1 MTKINEL
8 AGEIIAESSGSRT
21 WTKINDT
28 YTKLFEMLNGLS
40 ANGNDYAK
48 FLLSTLELAYV
59 SANELSDGKI
69 LNEWRDE
76 YFTKDDETKLK
87 ILKDSSK
94 DKLQKWNELAIVYSK
109 YQEEL
114 ISSSLYDYEDMLYMV
129 TREIGSNVNLRN
141 ELEEKYQY
149 IMVDEFQDTNDA
161 QLDLIFNL
169 TSSPVNEGNPNILVV
184 GDDDQA
190 IYKFQG
196 AELDNITRFTQKYPK
211 ATTIVLD
218 SNYRSTQDVLDYA
231 RNIILKANDRLETRN
246 KNITKDLKSQ
256 NKEMK
261 NSSEGKI
268 VECEFKNEID
278 EYEFVATKVNELIQ
292 NGVEPHHISVI
303 SKKHDSLRDL
313 SNIFNIHSIPYSYE
327 KKEHVLDKKP
337 IHELVTIL
345 KFIES
350 GLNPSAPIRE
360 DLLPEI
366 LSYSFWGLSRIDIW
380 KLAEQVKNGEKVL
393 NNAGV
398 EEYSRLS
405 WLEAMRR
412 SEDETIQK
420 IAKFLINLIGEAQ
433 ELTLEQLI
441 DKVIG
446 TKEYEYQ
453 GEYDDEY
460 TPISNANNTDSFV
473 SPFRNYY
480 FGEGNFKKNKTE
492 YLDFLFAL
500 RTFIGTLREFKR
512 GEILRAKDIIE
523 FLSIYEGNDNLTLT
537 TNSPL
542 ATSLNAV
549 ILQTAHKAK
558 GLEYPYVFII
568 NSDEKTWNGRGRINK
583 ISFPKNLKLLPEND
597 NEDDKIRL
605 FYVSATRAKHTLYI
619 THHDKKVSFVM
630 NENSKLKSQS
640 T

>member
-1 MTKINEL
+1 MLNYKTNFEKRLKGLNEKQQLAVDSTDGAVLVLAGPGTGKTELLALRCANIINLGLSLPSNILLLTFTESGAANMRERLHSIIGEASYKVAIYTFHSFASQILERYAENFWNGAVFKVATDLERLNLIENILANLPRDYKLSVKNYEKGFVYTSDVIANIAGLKKGNISPLEYKDLIAKTSNEMSKINAL

-21 WTKINDT
+21 WAKINDT

-337 IHELVTIL
+337 IHE
-345 KFIES
+345 
-350 GLNPSAPIRE
+350 
-360 DLLPEI
+360 
-366 LSYSFWGLSRIDIW
+366 
-380 KLAEQVKNGEKVL
+380 
-393 NNAGV
+393 
-398 EEYSRLS
+398 
-405 WLEAMRR
+405 
-412 SEDETIQK
+412 
-420 IAKFLINLIGEAQ
+420 
-433 ELTLEQLI
+433 
-441 DKVIG
+441 
-446 TKEYEYQ
+446 
-453 GEYDDEY
+453 
-460 TPISNANNTDSFV
+460 
-473 SPFRNYY
+473 
-480 FGEGNFKKNKTE
+480 
-492 YLDFLFAL
+492 
-500 RTFIGTLREFKR
+500 
-512 GEILRAKDIIE
+512 
-523 FLSIYEGNDNLTLT
+523 
-537 TNSPL
+537 
-542 ATSLNAV
+542 
-549 ILQTAHKAK
+549 
-558 GLEYPYVFII
+558 
-568 NSDEKTWNGRGRINK
+568 
-583 ISFPKNLKLLPEND
+583 
-597 NEDDKIRL
+597 
-605 FYVSATRAKHTLYI
+605 
-619 THHDKKVSFVM
+619 
-630 NENSKLKSQS
+630 
-640 T
+640 